1 MRARPSSTAR
11 RLRVNIRG
19 RCFYQKLPGRGK
31 HSCAKPVAIVGAL
44 GHTPRAMTPLR
55 RAGRRGVYAL
65 ALVTVAATALPALT
79 RAQVP
84 LSQENPSRLRNSYNR
99 PQASQKLDEA
109 VRKVNSDDPD
119 QRLEG
124 VKDLGELEGETRAVE
139 YLMQAVN
146 DPDQR
151 VRIKAIDTLGN
162 VKAKDA
168 TPFLVQQLFLRD
180 TDVTTRQHI
189 LAALGKIGDKRAT
202 ASLLDIVARANDPA
216 RGNAIFALGDIGDPA
231 ALAPLRALA
240 RSGADEPLRRL
251 AEGDSED
258 RAAARADGRAAGAR
272 CRSARRGAGRHAL
285 RARGALARSRAQVL
299 LQRLGDEGPQEPAF
313 PETLEPDAAPEVL
326 RDAGVQVDQRF
337 AACFGLGLAG
347 RHHSLPPHPS

>member
-1 MRARPSSTAR
+1 
-11 RLRVNIRG
+11 
-19 RCFYQKLPGRGK
+19 
-31 HSCAKPVAIVGAL
+31 
-44 GHTPRAMTPLR
+44 MTPLR

-251 AEGDSED
+251 AEEAIRKIEQRPAPTVVPPALAVD
-258 RAAARADGRAAGAR
+258 
-272 CRSARRGAGRHAL
+272 RRGAG
-285 RARGALARSRAQVL
+285 Q
-299 LQRLGDEGPQEPAF
+299 
-313 PETLEPDAAPEVL
+313 AATP
-326 RDAGVQVDQRF
+326 
-337 AACFGLGLAG
+337 
-347 RHHSLPPHPS
+347 

>member
-1 MRARPSSTAR
+1 MRASPSSTAR
-11 RLRVNIRG
+11 RLRVTIRG
-19 RCFYQKLPGRGK
+19 RCLYQKPPGRGK
-31 HSCAKPVAIVGAL
+31 HSGGNAVAIGGAL

-55 RAGRRGVYAL
+55 RAGRRGSRTL
-65 ALVTVAATALPALT
+65 ALLTAAALPALAH
-79 RAQVP
+79 AQVP

-109 VRKVNSDDPD
+109 ARKVNSDDPD

-216 RGNAIFALGDIGDPA
+216 RGNAIFALAG
-231 ALAPLRALA
+231 
-240 RSGADEPLRRL
+240 SGAEEPLRRL
-251 AEGDSED
+251 AEEAIRKIEQRPAPTVVPPALAVD
-258 RAAARADGRAAGAR
+258 
-272 CRSARRGAGRHAL
+272 RRGAG
-285 RARGALARSRAQVL
+285 
-299 LQRLGDEGPQEPAF
+299 PAAT
-313 PETLEPDAAPEVL
+313 P
-326 RDAGVQVDQRF
+326 
-337 AACFGLGLAG
+337 
-347 RHHSLPPHPS
+347 

>member
-1 MRARPSSTAR
+1 
-11 RLRVNIRG
+11 
-19 RCFYQKLPGRGK
+19 
-31 HSCAKPVAIVGAL
+31 
-44 GHTPRAMTPLR
+44 MTPLR
-55 RAGRRGVYAL
+55 RAGRRGVCAL
-65 ALVTVAATALPALT
+65 ALVTVAAATLPALT

-84 LSQENPSRLRNSYNR
+84 LSQENPSRLRNNYNR

-109 VRKVNSDDPD
+109 ARKVNSDDPD
-119 QRLEG
+119 ERLEG

-139 YLMQAVN
+139 YLMAAVN

-151 VRIKAIDTLGN
+151 VRIKAIDTLGK

-202 ASLLDIVARANDPA
+202 ASLLDIVARDNDPA

-251 AEGDSED
+251 AEEAIRKIEQRPAPAVVPPALAVD
-258 RAAARADGRAAGAR
+258 
-272 CRSARRGAGRHAL
+272 RRGAG
-285 RARGALARSRAQVL
+285 Q
-299 LQRLGDEGPQEPAF
+299 
-313 PETLEPDAAPEVL
+313 AATP
-326 RDAGVQVDQRF
+326 
-337 AACFGLGLAG
+337 
-347 RHHSLPPHPS
+347 